1 MRGRQ
6 FHFLATM
13 SIIWVAARLGIIIQI
28 LPPNPDGKPIPVT
41 AQKLILPSPL
51 NEPEPE
57 PEPGPLRFEQHQ
69 RYRKADMAAVPVS
82 KALLLEH
89 GFGIRKGVNHAPAA
103 GFGVAPSVPINWP
116 EQHRT
121 SKPRPS
127 AITFYAYS
135 FFRARASQDAISTV
149 GQYGGSQSGF
159 VIAVP
164 LLAPQDG
171 TSEAKI
177 ALQMRGATAHDDLDE
192 REFSAGLRWRPI
204 GKMPLSLTLERR
216 FRSDRKDSFGAY
228 LAGGRTLNLPF
239 QSRLEGYAQAGYI
252 TGKAGGPFFD
262 FSARA
267 ERKLGASPL
276 SAGLGLWGGGQTG
289 IFRVDAGPTITH
301 SFGIADA
308 RFRVSADWRT
318 RIAGDAAPA
327 SGPAVTLSTS
337 F

>member
-6 FHFLATM
+6 FHFLATV
-13 SIIWVAARLGIIIQI
+13 SIFWVAARLGIIAQF
-28 LPPNPDGKPIPVT
+28 LPPDPGGKPIPVT
-41 AQKLILPSPL
+41 AQKHSQPALPD
-51 NEPEPE
+51 EPESSPIW
-57 PEPGPLRFEQHQ
+57 FEQQH
-69 RYRKADMAAVPVS
+69 RHRKTDMAVALIS
-82 KALLLEH
+82 KAVLLEH
-89 GFGIRKGVNHAPAA
+89 GFEIRDDVNRAPAA
-103 GFGVAPSVPINWP
+103 GFGVTPSGPINWP
-116 EQHRT
+116 EQHQT
-121 SKPRPS
+121 SKPRLS

-135 FFRARASQDAISTV
+135 FFRARASKGAISTV

-159 VIAVP
+159 VVAVP

-177 ALQMRGATAHDDLDE
+177 ALQMRGAAAHDDLNE

-204 GKMPLSLTLERR
+204 AKMPLSFTLERR
-216 FRSDRKDSFGAY
+216 FRNDRRDAFSAY
-228 LAGGRTLNLPF
+228 LAGGEAFDLPF
-239 QSRLEGYAQAGYI
+239 QSRLESYAQAGYI

-289 IFRVDAGPTITH
+289 IFRIDAGPTITH
-301 SFGIADA
+301 SFEIADA

>member
-13 SIIWVAARLGIIIQI
+13 TIIWVAARLGIVTHI
-28 LPPNPDGKPIPVT
+28 LPPNPVGKPMPVT
-41 AQKLILPSPL
+41 AQKRILPSQL
-51 NEPEPE
+51 ED
-57 PEPGPLRFEQHQ
+57 PEPGPIWFEQHH
-69 RYRKADMAAVPVS
+69 RYRKTDMAVALVGKAV
-82 KALLLEH
+82 LLER
-89 GFGIRKGVNHAPAA
+89 GFEIREGVNLDPVAE
-103 GFGVAPSVPINWP
+103 FGVVSSGPMNWP
-116 EQHRT
+116 EPLRT
-121 SKPRPS
+121 SKPLPS
-127 AITFYAYS
+127 GVTFYAYS
-135 FFRARASQDAISTV
+135 FFRTRASQGAISTV

-159 VIAVP
+159 VVAVP

-171 TSEAKI
+171 PSEAKI

-204 GKMPLSLTLERR
+204 KKIPLSLTLERR
-216 FRSDRKDSFGAY
+216 FRNDRKDSFGAY
-228 LAGGRTLNLPF
+228 LAGGEAFDLPF
-239 QSRLEGYAQAGYI
+239 QSRLESYAQAGYI

-276 SAGLGLWGGGQTG
+276 SAGFGLWGGGQTG
-289 IFRVDAGPTITH
+289 IFRIDAGPTITH
-301 SFGIADA
+301 SFEIADTP
-308 RFRVSADWRT
+308 FRVSADWRT

>member
-6 FHFLATM
+6 FRFLAIVSM
-13 SIIWVAARLGIIIQI
+13 FWVAARLGIVAQI
-28 LPPNPDGKPIPVT
+28 SPPNPNGKPVPVA
-41 AQKLILPSPL
+41 AQKHSLPSSL
-51 NEPEPE
+51 DEPEPNPIWCE
-57 PEPGPLRFEQHQ
+57 IHHRH
-69 RYRKADMAAVPVS
+69 RTTDMAVALVS
-82 KALLLEH
+82 KSVVLAP
-89 GFGIRKGVNHAPAA
+89 GVTIREGVNHELATE
-103 GFGVAPSVPINWP
+103 FGVVSSSLMNW
-116 EQHRT
+116 
-121 SKPRPS
+121 SKPPGSSQPQPS
-127 AITFYAYS
+127 AVTFHAYS
-135 FFRARASQDAISTV
+135 FFRARASQGAISTF

-159 VIAVP
+159 VVAIP

-204 GKMPLSLTLERR
+204 GKMPLSFTLERR
-216 FRSDRKDSFGAY
+216 FRNDRKDSFSAY
-228 LAGGRTLNLPF
+228 LAGGETFDLPF
-239 QSRLEGYAQAGYI
+239 QSRLESYAQAGYI

-276 SAGLGLWGGGQTG
+276 SAGFGLWGGGQTG
-289 IFRVDAGPTITH
+289 IFRIDAGPTITH
-301 SFGIADA
+301 SFEISDS